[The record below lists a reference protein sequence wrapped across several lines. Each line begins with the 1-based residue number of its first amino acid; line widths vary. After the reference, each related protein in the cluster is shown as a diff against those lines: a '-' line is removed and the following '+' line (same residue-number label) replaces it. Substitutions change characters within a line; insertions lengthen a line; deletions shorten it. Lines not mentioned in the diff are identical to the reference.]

1 MSNPLDLVCNFNT
14 DYVVPS
20 AQQRL
25 LYALLSVRVND
36 IRTESAPVT
45 LDLVVDA
52 SASMQIPLLTDEQFA
67 ELASLGAVKEVIADG
82 IPVWRFENVPSGFMK
97 NCPRALDM
105 VKLAAVAAVKAL
117 RQDDHCGLVAF
128 AGSARR
134 LAPISPASKPRDLL
148 RGIDQ
153 LDEIDLGDDTRLAT
167 GLSLAVKELTRDNRT
182 ARTTVRR
189 VILLTDGFALD
200 EADALRWGQRA
211 ASAGV
216 SISTMGLGGDFNENL
231 LLALAE
237 SSGGNAYFIEELADI
252 PDAFANELMA
262 SQSVV
267 LRDLELKLRLYG
279 GVELRRAYR
288 VKPAI
293 SDLGLPFQVD
303 GSVSIRLGDLDLNA
317 PPAILLE
324 LIVPP
329 RPAGRYRL
337 AQAMLAHSDSSGMP
351 GPKVTADLLTEV
363 GVDPVRAGH
372 LNAQVMNLVETVSA
386 YKLQT
391 RALED
396 VERGDVAGATVKLRA
411 AATRLLGLGE
421 DELAQAALQEADN
434 LDQQGEL
441 SATGTKK
448 LRYETR
454 RLTQKLS

>member
-1 MSNPLDLVCNFNT
+1 MSNPLNLICSFNT
-14 DYVVPS
+14 DYVPPS
-20 AQQRL
+20 AQSRL
-25 LYALLSVRVND
+25 LYALLAVHVD
-36 IRTESAPVT
+36 DLRTEPAPVT

-67 ELASLGAVKEVIADG
+67 ELASLGAVREVITDG
-82 IPVWRFENVPSGFMK
+82 IPVWRFENVPAGFMK
-97 NCPRALDM
+97 NCPRALDS
-105 VKLAAVAAVKAL
+105 VKLAGVAAVKAL
-117 RQDDHCGLVAF
+117 RQGDYCGLVAF

-148 RGIDQ
+148 RGIEK
-153 LDEIDLGDDTRLAT
+153 LHEIELGDDTRLAP
-167 GLSLAVKELTRDNRT
+167 GLSLAVKELTRGKRT
-182 ARTTVRR
+182 AVRR

-200 EADALRWGQRA
+200 EADALRWGQQA
-211 ASAGV
+211 TSAGI

-237 SSGGNAYFIEELADI
+237 SSGGNAYFIEEPADI
-252 PDAFANELMA
+252 PEAFANELKA
-262 SQSVV
+262 SQSVA
-267 LRDLELKLRLYG
+267 LRDLELKLKLYG

-303 GSVSIRLGDLDLNA
+303 GSASIPLGNLDLHA
-317 PPAILLE
+317 PPAVLLE

-329 RPAGRYRL
+329 RPVGRYRL
-337 AQAMLAHSDSSGMP
+337 AQAVLAHSDSNGMP
-351 GPKVTADLLTEV
+351 GPKATADLLAEV
-363 GVDPVRAGH
+363 GVDPVRAGR

-421 DELAQAALQEADN
+421 DELAQAALQEANN

-441 SATGTKK
+441 SSTGTKK

>member
-1 MSNPLDLVCNFNT
+1 MSNPLNLVYSLNT
-14 DYVVPS
+14 DCIPPS
-20 AQQRL
+20 AQPRL
-25 LYALLSVRVND
+25 VYALLAVGVSELRS
-36 IRTESAPVT
+36 EPVPVV

-52 SASMQIPLLTDEQFA
+52 STSMQIPLLTEEQFE

-82 IPVWRFENVPSGFMK
+82 IPVWRFEHVPAGFTK
-97 NCPRALDM
+97 DCPRALDI
-105 VKLAAVAAVKAL
+105 VKLAVVAAVKAL
-117 RQDDHCGLVAF
+117 RQNDQCGLVAF

-148 RGIDQ
+148 KGIEK
-153 LDEIDLGDDTRLAT
+153 LNEIDLGDDTRLAG
-167 GLSLAVKELTRDNRT
+167 GLSLAVKELMRRDRLTRN
-182 ARTTVRR
+182 AVRR

-200 EADALRWGQRA
+200 EAEALRWGQQA
-211 ASAGV
+211 ASAGI

-237 SSGGNAYFIEELADI
+237 SSGGNAYFVEEPSDI
-252 PDAFANELMA
+252 PEAFANELKA
-262 SQSVV
+262 SQSVA
-267 LRDLELKLRLYG
+267 LRDLELKLKLYG

-293 SDLGLPFQVD
+293 SDLGLPNQVD
-303 GSVSIRLGDLDLNA
+303 GSASVPLGDLDVQA
-317 PPAILLE
+317 PPAVLLE

-329 RPAGRYRL
+329 RAAGRYRL
-337 AQAMLAHSDSSGMP
+337 AQAVLAHSDSSGMP
-351 GPKVTADLLTEV
+351 GPKVTADLLAEV
-363 GVDPVRAGH
+363 GADPVRAGR
-372 LNAQVMNLVETVSA
+372 LNPQVMNLVETVSA

-396 VERGDVAGATVKLRA
+396 VERGDVAGATTKLRA

-421 DELAQAALQEADN
+421 EELAQAALQEANN

-441 SATGTKK
+441 SSTGTKK

-454 RLTQKLS
+454 RLTQRLN